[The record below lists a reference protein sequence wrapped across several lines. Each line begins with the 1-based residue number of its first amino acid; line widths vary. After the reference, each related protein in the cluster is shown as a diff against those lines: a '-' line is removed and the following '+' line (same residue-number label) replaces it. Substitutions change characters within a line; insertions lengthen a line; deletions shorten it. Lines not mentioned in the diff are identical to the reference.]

1 MNIDHH
7 PSEELL
13 LDYATGALD
22 EGWSIALATHLALCP
37 ACRQKVGE
45 MEAIGAAFMES
56 VVPTSVTQTLTHAV
70 LSELSEDGV
79 ETGVLVSE
87 NVDSASFVFPEPLRG
102 YIGGDLD
109 RVPWQ
114 RLGLGAYQSVI
125 PTGDKETVSRLL
137 RIPAGKPVPTHSH
150 GGLELT
156 LVLCGAFS
164 DETGHYGRG
173 DFQEADETL
182 EHQPHAIAGEDC
194 ICLAVTDA
202 PLRFS
207 SLAARMVQPFIGI

>member
-1 MNIDHH
+1 MIIDHH

-13 LDYATGALD
+13 LDYATGALA

-37 ACRQKVGE
+37 DCRQKVAE
-45 MEAIGAAFMES
+45 MEIIGAAFMETAA
-56 VVPTSVTQTLTHAV
+56 PTPVSKKLHA
-70 LSELSEDGV
+70 ELSAFSDGDV
-79 ETGVLVSE
+79 EAGVSVSE
-87 NVDSASFVFPEPLRG
+87 NVGSTSFIFPEPLRS

-109 RVPWQ
+109 QVPWR
-114 RLGLGAYQSVI
+114 RLGLGVYQCVI
-125 PTGDKETVSRLL
+125 PTGDKQSVSRLL
-137 RIPAGKPVPTHSH
+137 RIPTGKPVPTHSH

-164 DETGHYGRG
+164 DKTGHYGRG

-207 SLAARMVQPFIGI
+207 SFAARMAQPFIGI

>member
-1 MNIDHH
+1 MNIGHH

-22 EGWSIALATHLALCP
+22 EGCSIALATHLALCP
-37 ACRQKVGE
+37 ECRQKVAE
-45 MEAIGAAFMES
+45 MEAIGAAFMETAM
-56 VVPTSVTQTLTHAV
+56 PTSVTKALCAV
-70 LSELSEDGV
+70 LSELSDDDV
-79 ETGVLVSE
+79 ETGVFVSE
-87 NVDSASFVFPEPLRG
+87 NVDSTSFVFPEPLRG

-109 RVPWQ
+109 QVPWQ
-114 RLGLGAYQSVI
+114 RLGLGVYQSVI
-125 PTGDKETVSRLL
+125 PTGDKQSVSRLL
-137 RIPAGKPVPTHSH
+137 RIPTGKPVPTHSH

-182 EHQPHAIAGEDC
+182 KHQPHALAGEDC

>member
-22 EGWSIALATHLALCP
+22 ENWSIALATHLALCP
-37 ACRQKVGE
+37 QCRQKVAE
-45 MEAIGAAFMES
+45 MEAIGAAFMETAA
-56 VVPTSVTQTLTHAV
+56 PTPVTKTLHAA
-70 LSELSEDGV
+70 LSELSDGDV
-79 ETGVLVSE
+79 DNGISVTENTGST
-87 NVDSASFVFPEPLRG
+87 SFVFPEPLRG

-109 RVPWQ
+109 GVPWR
-114 RLGLGAYQSVI
+114 RLGLDVYQSVI
-125 PTGDKETVSRLL
+125 PTDDKQSVSRLL
-137 RIPAGKPVPTHSH
+137 RIPTGKPVPTHSH

-182 EHQPHAIAGEDC
+182 KHQPHAVAGEDC
-194 ICLAVTDA
+194 ICLVVTDA

-207 SLAARMVQPFIGI
+207 SLAARVVQPFIGI

>member
-37 ACRQKVGE
+37 VCRQKVAE
-45 MEAIGAAFMES
+45 MEAIGASLMETVTPTAVSETLRAALFDLSDDDVKTGVVVSES
-56 VVPTSVTQTLTHAV
+56 VDSTS
-70 LSELSEDGV
+70 
-79 ETGVLVSE
+79 
-87 NVDSASFVFPEPLRG
+87 FIFPEPLRG

-114 RLGLGAYQSVI
+114 RLGLGVYQSVI
-125 PTGDKETVSRLL
+125 PTGDKHSVSRLL
-137 RIPAGKPVPTHSH
+137 RIPSGKPVPAHSH

-173 DFQEADETL
+173 DFQEVDETL

-202 PLRFS
+202 PLQFC
-207 SLAARMVQPFIGI
+207 SLAARVVQPFIGI

>member
-1 MNIDHH
+1 ML
-7 PSEELL
+7 S
-13 LDYATGALD
+13 
-22 EGWSIALATHLALCP
+22 
-37 ACRQKVGE
+37 
-45 MEAIGAAFMES
+45 AFS
-56 VVPTSVTQTLTHAV
+56 
-70 LSELSEDGV
+70 DGDV
-79 ETGVLVSE
+79 ETGASVSE
-87 NVDSASFVFPEPLRG
+87 NVGSTSFIFPEPLRS

-109 RVPWQ
+109 RVPWR
-114 RLGLGAYQSVI
+114 RLGMGVYQCVI
-125 PTGDKETVSRLL
+125 PTGDKQSVSRLL
-137 RIPAGKPVPTHSH
+137 RIPTGKPVPSHSH

-164 DETGHYGRG
+164 DETGYYGRG

-207 SLAARMVQPFIGI
+207 SLAARMAQPFIGI

>member
-37 ACRQKVGE
+37 DCRQKVRE
-45 MEAIGAAFMES
+45 MEAIGAAFMETAA
-56 VVPTSVTQTLTHAV
+56 PAPVTKMLHAA
-70 LSELSEDGV
+70 LSAFSDGDV
-79 ETGVLVSE
+79 DAGVSVSE
-87 NVDSASFVFPEPLRG
+87 NFGSTSFIFPEPLRS

-109 RVPWQ
+109 RVPW
-114 RLGLGAYQSVI
+114 RPLGLGVNQHVI
-125 PTGDKETVSRLL
+125 PTGDKQSVSRLL
-137 RIPAGKPVPTHSH
+137 RIPTGKPVPTHSH

-182 EHQPHAIAGEDC
+182 EHQPRAVAGEDC

-207 SLAARMVQPFIGI
+207 SLAARMAQPFIGI

>member
-1 MNIDHH
+1 MHIDHH

-37 ACRQKVGE
+37 DCRQKVAE
-45 MEAIGAAFMES
+45 MEAIGAAFMETAA
-56 VVPTSVTQTLTHAV
+56 PTPVTKTLHAA
-70 LSELSEDGV
+70 LSAFSDGDV
-79 ETGVLVSE
+79 EAGASVSE
-87 NVDSASFVFPEPLRG
+87 NVGSTPFIFPEPLRS

-109 RVPWQ
+109 RVPWR
-114 RLGLGAYQSVI
+114 RLGMGVYQCVI
-125 PTGDKETVSRLL
+125 PTGDKQSVSRLL
-137 RIPAGKPVPTHSH
+137 RIPTGKPVPSHSH

-164 DETGHYGRG
+164 DETGYYGRG

-207 SLAARMVQPFIGI
+207 SLAARMAQPFIGI

>member
-37 ACRQKVGE
+37 DCRQKVAE
-45 MEAIGAAFMES
+45 MEAIGAAFMETAAPTPVTKTLHAALSAFS
-56 VVPTSVTQTLTHAV
+56 VG
-70 LSELSEDGV
+70 DV
-79 ETGVLVSE
+79 EAGASVSE
-87 NVDSASFVFPEPLRG
+87 NVGSTSFIFPEPLRS

-109 RVPWQ
+109 RVPWR
-114 RLGLGAYQSVI
+114 RLGMGVYQCVI
-125 PTGDKETVSRLL
+125 PTGDKQSVSRLL
-137 RIPAGKPVPTHSH
+137 RIPTGKPVPSHSH

-164 DETGHYGRG
+164 DETGYYGRG

-207 SLAARMVQPFIGI
+207 SLAARMAQPFIGI

>member
-37 ACRQKVGE
+37 DCRQKVAE
-45 MEAIGAAFMES
+45 MEAIGAAFMEAAA
-56 VVPTSVTQTLTHAV
+56 PTPVTRTLHAA
-70 LSELSEDGV
+70 LSTFSDGDVEAGLSI
-79 ETGVLVSE
+79 SE
-87 NVDSASFVFPEPLRG
+87 NVGSTSFIFPEPLRS

-114 RLGLGAYQSVI
+114 RLGLGVYQCVI
-125 PTGDKETVSRLL
+125 PTGDKQSVSRLL
-137 RIPAGKPVPTHSH
+137 RIPTGKPVPTHSH

-164 DETGHYGRG
+164 DETGRYGRG

-182 EHQPHAIAGEDC
+182 KHQPHALSGEDC
-194 ICLAVTDA
+194 VCLAVTDA

-207 SLAARMVQPFIGI
+207 SLAARIAQPFIGI

>member
-1 MNIDHH
+1 MNIGHH

-22 EGWSIALATHLALCP
+22 ENWSIALATHLALCP
-37 ACRQKVGE
+37 QCRQKVAE
-45 MEAIGAAFMES
+45 MEAIGAAFMETAA
-56 VVPTSVTQTLTHAV
+56 PTPVTKTLHAA
-70 LSELSEDGV
+70 LSELPDDDV
-79 ETGVLVSE
+79 ETDISVSKK
-87 NVDSASFVFPEPLRG
+87 VYSTSFVFPEPLRS

-109 RVPWQ
+109 RVPWK
-114 RLGLGAYQSVI
+114 RLGLDVYQSVI
-125 PTGDKETVSRLL
+125 TTDDKQSVSRLL

-173 DFQEADETL
+173 DFQEADEKL
-182 EHQPHAIAGEDC
+182 KHQPHAVAGEDC
-194 ICLAVTDA
+194 ICLVVTDS

>member
-37 ACRQKVGE
+37 DCRQKVAE
-45 MEAIGAAFMES
+45 MEAIGAAFMETAA
-56 VVPTSVTQTLTHAV
+56 PTPVTKTLHAA
-70 LSELSEDGV
+70 LSAFSDGDV
-79 ETGVLVSE
+79 EAGASVSE
-87 NVDSASFVFPEPLRG
+87 NVGSTSLIFPEPLRS

-109 RVPWQ
+109 RVPWR
-114 RLGLGAYQSVI
+114 RLGMGVYQCVI
-125 PTGDKETVSRLL
+125 PTGDKQSVSRLL
-137 RIPAGKPVPTHSH
+137 RIPTGKPVPSHSH

-164 DETGHYGRG
+164 DETGYYGRG

-207 SLAARMVQPFIGI
+207 SLAARMAQPFIGI

>member
-37 ACRQKVGE
+37 ECRQKVAE
-45 MEAIGAAFMES
+45 LEAIGASFMETIT
-56 VVPTSVTQTLTHAV
+56 PTAVTETLHAA
-70 LSELSEDGV
+70 LSELSDDDV
-79 ETGVLVSE
+79 KADVVVSE
-87 NVDSASFVFPEPLRG
+87 KADPTSFVFPEPLRG

-114 RLGLGAYQSVI
+114 RLGLGVYQSVI
-125 PTGDKETVSRLL
+125 PTGDKQSVSRLL
-137 RIPAGKPVPTHSH
+137 RIPSGKPVPTHSH

-173 DFQEADETL
+173 DFQEVDETL
-182 EHQPHAIAGEDC
+182 EHQPHAVAGEDC

-207 SLAARMVQPFIGI
+207 SLAARVVQPFIGI

>member
-1 MNIDHH
+1 MQPAH
-7 PSEELL
+7 LTK
-13 LDYATGALD
+13 AGALLGD
-22 EGWSIALATHLALCP
+22 ASRALSGLPAKGW
-37 ACRQKVGE
+37 E
-45 MEAIGAAFMES
+45 MEAIGAAFMETAA
-56 VVPTSVTQTLTHAV
+56 PTPVTKTLHAA
-70 LSELSEDGV
+70 LSAFSDGDV
-79 ETGVLVSE
+79 RRRERSE
-87 NVDSASFVFPEPLRG
+87 NVGSTPSFSGTALS

-109 RVPWQ
+109 RVPWR
-114 RLGLGAYQSVI
+114 RLGLGVYQCVI
-125 PTGDKETVSRLL
+125 PTGDKQSVSRLL
-137 RIPAGKPVPTHSH
+137 RIPTGKPVPTHSH

-207 SLAARMVQPFIGI
+207 SLAARMAQPFIGI

>member
-37 ACRQKVGE
+37 ECRHKVAE
-45 MEAIGAAFMES
+45 MEAIGAAFMETIA
-56 VVPTSVTQTLTHAV
+56 PTSVTKNSHAV
-70 LSELSEDGV
+70 LSELTVGDV
-79 ETGVLVSE
+79 ETSVLASE
-87 NVDSASFVFPEPLRG
+87 NVNSTYFVFPEPLRG

-109 RVPWQ
+109 QVPWQ
-114 RLGLGAYQSVI
+114 RLGLGVYQYVI
-125 PTGDKETVSRLL
+125 PTGDKQSTSRLL
-137 RIPAGKPVPTHSH
+137 RIPTGKPVPTHSH

-173 DFQEADETL
+173 DFQEADESL

>member
-37 ACRQKVGE
+37 DCRQKVAE
-45 MEAIGAAFMES
+45 LEAIGAAFM
-56 VVPTSVTQTLTHAV
+56 VTAAPTPVTKTLHAA
-70 LSELSEDGV
+70 LSSFSDGDV
-79 ETGVLVSE
+79 ETGVSVPE
-87 NVDSASFVFPEPLRG
+87 NVGSTSFIFPEPLRS

-109 RVPWQ
+109 RVPWR
-114 RLGLGAYQSVI
+114 RLGMGVYQCVI
-125 PTGDKETVSRLL
+125 PTGDKQSVSRLL
-137 RIPAGKPVPTHSH
+137 RIPTGKPVPSHSH
-150 GGLELT
+150 SGLELT
-156 LVLCGAFS
+156 LVLSGAFS

-207 SLAARMVQPFIGI
+207 SLAARMAQPFIGI

>member
-37 ACRQKVGE
+37 ECRQKVAE
-45 MEAIGAAFMES
+45 MEAIGAAFMETAA
-56 VVPTSVTQTLTHAV
+56 PTPVTKTLHAA
-70 LSELSEDGV
+70 LSAFSDDDV
-79 ETGVLVSE
+79 EAAVSVSE
-87 NVDSASFVFPEPLRG
+87 NVGSTSFIFPEPLRS

-109 RVPWQ
+109 RVPWR
-114 RLGLGAYQSVI
+114 RLGLGVYQCVI
-125 PTGDKETVSRLL
+125 PTGDKQSVSRLL
-137 RIPAGKPVPTHSH
+137 RIPTGKPVPTHSH

-164 DETGHYGRG
+164 DETGRYGRG

-207 SLAARMVQPFIGI
+207 SLAARMAQPFIGI

>member
-22 EGWSIALATHLALCP
+22 EGWSITLGTHLALCP
-37 ACRQKVGE
+37 DCRQKVAE
-45 MEAIGAAFMES
+45 MEVIGAAFMETAA
-56 VVPTSVTQTLTHAV
+56 PTPVTKTLHAA
-70 LSELSEDGV
+70 LSAFSDGDV
-79 ETGVLVSE
+79 EAGASVSE
-87 NVDSASFVFPEPLRG
+87 NVGSTSFIFPEPLRS

-109 RVPWQ
+109 RVPWR
-114 RLGLGAYQSVI
+114 RLGMGVYQCVI
-125 PTGDKETVSRLL
+125 PTGDKQSVSRLL
-137 RIPAGKPVPTHSH
+137 RIPTGKPVPSHSH

-164 DETGHYGRG
+164 DETGYYGRG

-207 SLAARMVQPFIGI
+207 SLAARMAQPFIGI

>member
-37 ACRQKVGE
+37 DCRQKVAE
-45 MEAIGAAFMES
+45 LEAIGAAFM
-56 VVPTSVTQTLTHAV
+56 VTAAPTPVTKTLHAA
-70 LSELSEDGV
+70 LSSFSDGDV
-79 ETGVLVSE
+79 ETGVSVSE
-87 NVDSASFVFPEPLRG
+87 NVGSTSFIFPEPLRS

-109 RVPWQ
+109 RVPWR
-114 RLGLGAYQSVI
+114 RLGMGVYQCVI
-125 PTGDKETVSRLL
+125 PTGDKQSVSRLL
-137 RIPAGKPVPTHSH
+137 RIPTGKPVPSHSH

-164 DETGHYGRG
+164 DETGYYGRG

-207 SLAARMVQPFIGI
+207 SLAARMAQPFIGI

>member
-1 MNIDHH
+1 M
-7 PSEELL
+7 
-13 LDYATGALD
+13 
-22 EGWSIALATHLALCP
+22 
-37 ACRQKVGE
+37 QF
-45 MEAIGAAFMES
+45 FMETAA
-56 VVPTSVTQTLTHAV
+56 PTPVTKTLDAALSEFSDGDVEIGISVT
-70 LSELSEDGV
+70 
-79 ETGVLVSE
+79 E
-87 NVDSASFVFPEPLRG
+87 NAGSSSFVFPEPLRG

-109 RVPWQ
+109 RVPWR
-114 RLGLGAYQSVI
+114 RLGLDVYQSVI
-125 PTGDKETVSRLL
+125 STDDKQSVSRLL
-137 RIPAGKPVPTHSH
+137 RIPTGKPVPTHSH

-182 EHQPHAIAGEDC
+182 EHQPHAVAGEDC
-194 ICLAVTDA
+194 ICLVVTDA

>member
-22 EGWSIALATHLALCP
+22 ENWSIALATHLALCP
-37 ACRQKVGE
+37 QCRQKVAE
-45 MEAIGAAFMES
+45 MEAIGAAFMETAA
-56 VVPTSVTQTLTHAV
+56 PTPVTKTLDAA
-70 LSELSEDGV
+70 
-79 ETGVLVSE
+79 VSE
-87 NVDSASFVFPEPLRG
+87 FSDDDVEIGISVSESAGSSSFVFPEPLRG

-109 RVPWQ
+109 RVPWK
-114 RLGLGAYQSVI
+114 RLGLDVYQSVI
-125 PTGDKETVSRLL
+125 STDDKQSVSRLL
-137 RIPAGKPVPTHSH
+137 RIPTGKPVPTHSH

-182 EHQPHAIAGEDC
+182 KHQPHAVAGEDC
-194 ICLAVTDA
+194 ICLVVTDA